1 MKASSIFLLCAG
13 ILAPLFPGTAQCDDN
28 LLTLYRE
35 AVRNSANYLAA
46 QAFAQAEMENEQ
58 IALGQLLPSVG
69 LAGNYGRNTT
79 ERTVGNLPSEN
90 FRYESYSYSLNLRQ
104 PLFRKYNVANY
115 RQGQADAEAAT
126 AKLSQAGNDLIVK
139 LGTAYF
145 EVLYSDNQLALLAAQ
160 KAAIATQAAAAE
172 RSLKAGSGTRIDV
185 DEANAR
191 YDFVRAQEFELE
203 NMRRHNLR
211 VLSSFVNRPVE
222 NIQPLDTGNFRPSA
236 PMPAEVDQWL
246 IRAEANNAEY
256 QFQLAQIKIAE
267 QEVEKA
273 LAGHY
278 PTLDLVASA
287 GRSANDNLSNLN
299 NRGDTTY
306 NTSNYGVQLNIPL
319 FAGGQVNATT
329 RQARAKLEQARMT
342 AEDTRRNL
350 HVQTRREF
358 DNVIQGIGRIRA
370 LEQAEI
376 SAIQVV
382 KSNEKGIQ
390 ASVRSTIDLLLA
402 QQQLFVTR
410 RDLAQA
416 RYGVLLANLRL
427 QGLSGNL
434 GEDEI
439 VAIDRQLLSGKR

>member
-1 MKASSIFLLCAG
+1 MKVSSILLLCAG
-13 ILAPLFPGTAQCDDN
+13 TLASLCPSAAQSDDN

-69 LAGNYGRNTT
+69 LAGSYGRNTT
-79 ERTVGNLPSEN
+79 ERTSLISEN

-126 AKLSQAGNDLIVK
+126 AKFSQAGNDLIVK

-145 EVLYSDNQLALLAAQ
+145 EALYSDNQLALLAAQ
-160 KAAIATQAAAAE
+160 KAAISTQAAAAE
-172 RSLKAGSGTRIDV
+172 QSLKAGNGTRIDV

-191 YDFVRAQEFELE
+191 YDFVRAQELELE
-203 NMRRHNLR
+203 NLRRHNLR
-211 VLSSFVNRPVE
+211 VLGSFVNRPVE
-222 NIQPLDTGNFRPSA
+222 NIQPLDTGKFRPTT
-236 PMPAEVDQWL
+236 PMPAEITPWL
-246 IRAEANNAEY
+246 TSAEANNAEY
-256 QFQLAQIKIAE
+256 QFQLAKIKAAE

-287 GRSANDNLSNLN
+287 GKSANDNLSNLSQ
-299 NRGDTTY
+299 RDTTY

-319 FAGGQVNATT
+319 FAGGQVSATT
-329 RQARAKLEQARMT
+329 RQARAKLEQARMA

-358 DNVIQGIGRIRA
+358 DNVMQGIRRVRA
-370 LEQAEI
+370 LEQAET
-376 SAIQVV
+376 SAIQVI

-390 ASVRSTIDLLLA
+390 AGVRSTIDLLLA

-427 QGLSGNL
+427 KGLSGKL
-434 GEDEI
+434 EEDDI
-439 VAIDRQLLSGKR
+439 VTIDRQLLSGKR

>member
-1 MKASSIFLLCAG
+1 MKLSGILLLCAG
-13 ILAPLFPGTAQCDDN
+13 IFVPLFPSTAQCDDN

-35 AVRNSANYLAA
+35 AVRNNANYLAA

-79 ERTVGNLPSEN
+79 ERTIGNLAPED
-90 FRYESYSYSLNLRQ
+90 FRYGSYSYNLNLRQ

-126 AKLSQAGNDLIVK
+126 AKLGQAGNDLIIK

-145 EVLYSDNQLALLAAQ
+145 EALYSENQLALLAAQ

-172 RSLKAGSGTRIDV
+172 RGLKAGSGTRIDV

-191 YDFVRAQEFELE
+191 YDFIRAQELELE
-203 NMRRHNLR
+203 NQRRHNLR

-222 NIQPLDTGNFRPSA
+222 NIQPLDTGNFRPA
-236 PMPAEVDQWL
+236 TPVPAEIDPWL
-246 IRAEANNAEY
+246 SSAEANNAEY
-256 QFQLAQIKIAE
+256 QFQLAQIKVAE

-273 LAGHY
+273 VAGHY

-287 GRSANDNLSNLN
+287 GKSANDNLSNLN

-306 NTSNYGVQLNIPL
+306 NTNSYGVQLNIPL
-319 FAGGQVNATT
+319 FAGGQVSATA

-350 HVQTRREF
+350 NVQTRREF
-358 DNVIQGIGRIRA
+358 DNVIQGIGRVRA
-370 LEQAEI
+370 LERAEI

-427 QGLSGNL
+427 KGLAGKL
-434 GEDEI
+434 GEAEI
-439 VAIDRQLLSGKR
+439 AAIDRQLLSGKQ